1 MNWQDKMAQ
10 HRRAMRRKA
19 QLKNL
24 ALVMGGV
31 ALGVALALAVAHS
44 IRHTVSVFSR
54 YGECKQQYRNC
65 TIDYDDR
72 VMVQSW
78 SNGEGVVAEY

>member
-1 MNWQDKMAQ
+1 MNWQDKITQ
-10 HRRAMRRKA
+10 HRRAMKRKA

-44 IRHTVSVFSR
+44 IRHTVSVFNR
-54 YGECKQQYRNC
+54 YDECKQHYNC
-65 TIDYDDR
+65 TIDYNDQ
-72 VMVQSW
+72 VVVQSW
-78 SNGEGVVAEY
+78 NGGEGVVTEY

>member
-10 HRRAMRRKA
+10 HKRAMRRQA

-24 ALVMGGV
+24 TLVLGGV
-31 ALGVALALAVAHS
+31 ALGVALALVVAHS
-44 IRHTVSVFSR
+44 IRHTVSIFNK
-54 YGECKQQYRNC
+54 YDECNQHYTC
-65 TIDYDDR
+65 TIDYNDR

-78 SNGEGVVAEY
+78 NGGEGVVTEY